1 MLKGKILAGEERLSA
16 QGHEARW
23 KNDFFTE
30 LHKDDALWA
39 FMICSSEELK
49 VMNGRLQ
56 DPVMRRLLQMGIY
69 DWTGVR

>member
-1 MLKGKILAGEERLSA
+1 MSKGKILAGEEHLST
-16 QGHEARW
+16 QGREAWW
-23 KNDFFTE
+23 KNDFFAE

-39 FMICSSEELK
+39 FMIRSSEELK

-56 DPVMRRLLQMGIY
+56 DLVMHRLLQMGIY